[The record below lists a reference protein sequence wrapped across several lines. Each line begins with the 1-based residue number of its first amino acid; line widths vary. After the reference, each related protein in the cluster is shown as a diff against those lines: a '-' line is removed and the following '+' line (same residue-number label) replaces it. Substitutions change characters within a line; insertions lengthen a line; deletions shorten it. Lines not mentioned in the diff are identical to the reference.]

1 MQIGIRLNRDF
12 YIKMRLNG
20 YTHQTIT
27 ENVFPPERKD
37 SFCNDVSGLEDIDY
51 SKKLNI
57 EKLVEGVEIETKTK
71 SKIKK

>member
-1 MQIGIRLNRDF
+1 MSISKKLNRDF
-12 YIKMRLNG
+12 YIKMRLNKIS
-20 YTHQTIT
+20 HETI
-27 ENVFPPERKD
+27 VASIFPPERKD
-37 SFCNDVSGLEDIDY
+37 SFCNDISDLENVDY